1 MFQWDLNS
9 LAVIRL
15 TNNVRLA
22 MLKILVVNNQR
33 TEPKIRLYFE
43 STKFIFVDNFFWL
56 YQILFV
62 LLPIFLAKH

>member
-62 LLPIFLAKH
+62 PLPIFLAKH